1 MLFRSQGDSPNR
13 PLGRWPLVLSVVL
26 LLSAPILAADESPPD
41 LSGTWAMVQ
50 FMPEVAN
57 LPFLGETLITAVVGV
72 LVRVEQDGNDVTM
85 HDTYC
90 RTEVLSDETL
100 LASEITG
107 SVISSLQPDA
117 RTARLER
124 SEGEW
129 QLLQDW
135 HVEVRGAIL
144 ENPHTDPL
152 PVGPYDPRVVDMDG
166 DGVPGFT
173 VPVVALGLIAG
184 DTHVIQRLRYRI
196 ISHSIESNRVEG
208 AIEWTSEQTVIGATD
223 LMLMMPFEQWH
234 DPDPTQ
240 HRFIMQRLDDD
251 APCDEVNEIL
261 EQLLPTPD
269 SLPIPDDSPAPDN
282 PDGG

>member
-1 MLFRSQGDSPNR
+1 MFYRNHADWPDR

-26 LLSAPILAADESPPD
+26 LLSAPVIAAEESPPD

-50 FMPEVAN
+50 FMPEVAD

-72 LVRVEQDGNDVTM
+72 LVRVEQDGDVITM

-100 LASEITG
+100 LTSEITD
-107 SVISSLQPDA
+107 SVISSLDPDA
-117 RTARLER
+117 RMARLEY

-135 HVEVRGAIL
+135 HVEIRGAVL
-144 ENPHTDPL
+144 ENPDTDPL
-152 PVGPYDPRVVDMDG
+152 PVGPYDPRVVDMDR
-166 DGVPGFT
+166 DGIPGFT

-196 ISHSIESNRVEG
+196 ISHSIEPNRMEG
-208 AIEWTSEQTVIGATD
+208 AIEWTSEQIVIGATD
-223 LMLMMPFEQWH
+223 MILMMEFEQWH
-234 DPDPTQ
+234 HPNPSA
-240 HRFIMQRLDDD
+240 HRFVMQRLDDD
-251 APCDEVNEIL
+251 APCDEVNGIL
-261 EQLLPTPD
+261 EQLLPAPD
-269 SLPIPDDSPAPDN
+269 SLPISDDSPAPDT
-282 PDGG
+282 PPAG